1 MFNFKNITTL
11 LCLVFLV
18 NCGYSPL
25 LNSERSFSIND
36 LSFEGNR
43 KVNNYISAKLK
54 RYKDQGDDFKSYNI
68 KVLSTYSKT
77 ISNKDDSGNPK
88 NYKLLVKI
96 DVNYSS
102 DGEYNKI
109 KILERSIT
117 LPAQAKKTTENELEK
132 RYIKDLSNALAQ
144 DLIFLLRN
152 Q

>member
-1 MFNFKNITTL
+1 M
-11 LCLVFLV
+11 
-18 NCGYSPL
+18 
-25 LNSERSFSIND
+25 
-36 LSFEGNR
+36 
-43 KVNNYISAKLK
+43 
-54 RYKDQGDDFKSYNI
+54 
-68 KVLSTYSKT
+68 
-77 ISNKDDSGNPK
+77 
-88 NYKLLVKI
+88 
-96 DVNYSS
+96 NYSS